1 VRFKTTWQ
9 LLRCARRRPQITPH
23 LPLAPLTAGTKGGL
37 NKPKKNVLSS
47 RDPNSVS
54 IALQAGVTKSQS
66 SGAAADTAQRLAN
79 RALPFRDKCNP
90 LLSCPP
96 FSSEFSMLQLE
107 TEEGARAD

>member
-1 VRFKTTWQ
+1 MEIFSDVRPEESVGKPLKKGLSSKGLSGAFQ
-9 LLRCARRRPQITPH
+9 ARRRGNFCARRAAGLKLPPT

-79 RALPFRDKCNP
+79 RAD
-90 LLSCPP
+90 
-96 FSSEFSMLQLE
+96 
-107 TEEGARAD
+107 